1 MSTDQTLRTA
11 LMSSSKF
18 DACQGLRVDDAWDR
32 SDLVD
37 DDLTED
43 IEILGLDFRD
53 QVVLS
58 DAGRTHETSPRRI
71 PPDTRPPHPSRRPRC
86 EGEPSGSE
94 FDHRV
99 SRRHF
104 LAIRAWPRRLPLP
117 PGALRWT

>member
-53 QVVLS
+53 QVVLFKQWPLPYS
-58 DAGRTHETSPRRI
+58 FFLDSVPFSKFWAASLRLSEQGIAGRFWS
-71 PPDTRPPHPSRRPRC
+71 S
-86 EGEPSGSE
+86 
-94 FDHRV
+94 
-99 SRRHF
+99 
-104 LAIRAWPRRLPLP
+104 LALTASTWW
-117 PGALRWT
+117 RWLE